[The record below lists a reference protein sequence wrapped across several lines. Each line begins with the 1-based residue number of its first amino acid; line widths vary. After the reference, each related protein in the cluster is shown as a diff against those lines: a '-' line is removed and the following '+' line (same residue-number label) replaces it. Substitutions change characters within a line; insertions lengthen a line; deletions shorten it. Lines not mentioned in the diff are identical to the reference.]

1 VPLTELDVGTHRSEW
16 GALAEA
22 AGNLFATPEWAECW
36 QRHVGHRYRPLTL
49 GARADDCRLMGV
61 VPLAVRGRRPLRVA
75 RFQGSGVGDELGP
88 ACAPEDRDGVAAA
101 LREALDAREL
111 PLDLLLAERMPA
123 PQGWARALGM
133 RRLRDESS
141 PVLRTDAT
149 SWDDYLASKSSNFR
163 SQLRRKERALAR
175 DHGLAFRLADDPERL
190 HRDLDVLFDLH
201 RARWGGAES
210 VAFAG
215 PRVDFHRE
223 FAAVAL
229 ERGWLR
235 LWILE
240 LDGRPAAAWQGF
252 RFAGAELFYQSG
264 RDPACDRLSV
274 GLVLLA
280 HTIRAALEDGVR
292 EYKLLRGGEGYKDRF
307 ATDDP
312 GLETAAVA
320 RGTAARAAVAAARG
334 FFAIPEERR
343 ARARTRLRRLRPDRP
358 R

>member
-1 VPLTELDVGTHRSEW
+1 VPLTELDVGAHRSEW

-22 AGNLFATPEWAECW
+22 AGNLFATPEWADCW
-36 QRHVGHRYRPLTL
+36 RRHLGDGYRRLTL
-49 GARADDCRLMGV
+49 GARGDDGRLLGV

-88 ACAPEDRDGVAAA
+88 VCAPDDRDAVAVG
-101 LREALDAREL
+101 LREALDGREL

-123 PQGWARALGM
+123 PEGWARRLGVPP
-133 RRLRDESS
+133 LRGESS
-141 PVLRTDAT
+141 PVLRTEAT
-149 SWDDYLASKSSNFR
+149 SWDEYLASKSSNFR
-163 SQLRRKERALAR
+163 SQLRRKERALTR
-175 DHGLAFRLADDPERL
+175 DHGLSFRLADDPERL
-190 HRDLDVLFDLH
+190 DRDLDVLFDLH
-201 RARWGGAES
+201 RARWDGAES

-215 PRVDFHRE
+215 PRADFHRQ

-240 LDGRPAAAWQGF
+240 LEGRPVAAWQGF

-280 HTIRAALEDGVR
+280 HTIRAAIEDGVG

-307 ATDDP
+307 ATEDP

-320 RGTAARAAVAAARG
+320 RGPAARAAVAAARG

-343 ARARTRLRRLRPDRP
+343 ARARARLRRLRSDRP
-358 R
+358 W